1 MIKTKFHTLWFS
13 GVFANKTFA
22 LTPIVRIPVKTSSH
36 GGYYAWVMHKYALCL
51 FTSGGALFNQANIRC
66 IAHAGYFDKL
76 QDNKHLREKTTVLRE
91 KTTAFSLKWLYQFS

>member
-1 MIKTKFHTLWFS
+1 MIKTKFHTFWFS

-51 FTSGGALFNQANIRC
+51 FTSGGALFNQADE
-66 IAHAGYFDKL
+66 HFGHFVT
-76 QDNKHLREKTTVLRE
+76 LRRYKKTI
-91 KTTAFSLKWLYQFS
+91 KI